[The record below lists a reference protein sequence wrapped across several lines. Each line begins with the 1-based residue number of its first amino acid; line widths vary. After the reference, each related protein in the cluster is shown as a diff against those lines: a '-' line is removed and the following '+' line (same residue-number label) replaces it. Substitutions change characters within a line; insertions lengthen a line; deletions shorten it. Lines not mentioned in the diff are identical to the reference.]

1 MTNASTAQEVFV
13 IGLKNAHAMEN
24 QALSIMKPQLERLEH
39 YPDMA
44 ARLREH
50 IAETEGQTQRL
61 DRILEGVGES
71 ASTMKDTFLSTF
83 GSMASL
89 GHAAAGDEVLK
100 NAFANHAFENYEI
113 AAYISLITSAKACG
127 ETDATSLLEQNL
139 DEERRMAEWIAKNL
153 PQITEAYLRLR
164 GSGENAKA

>member
-1 MTNASTAQEVFV
+1 MTDASTARDLF
-13 IGLKNAHAMEN
+13 ITGLKNAHAMEN

-44 ARLREH
+44 TRLREH
-50 IAETEGQTQRL
+50 ITETEGQAERL
-61 DRILEGVGES
+61 DQILESVGES
-71 ASTMKDTFLSTF
+71 ASTMKDTFLLTF

-113 AAYISLITSAKACG
+113 AAYISLITSAKASG
-127 ETDATSLLEQNL
+127 ETNAVSLLEQNL
-139 DEERRMAEWIAKNL
+139 GEERRMAEWIAKNL
-153 PQITEAYLRLR
+153 PQVTDAYLSLR
-164 GSGENAKA
+164 ANGESAKV